1 MSYKIKSST
10 KVSTSLIFKDL
21 KSSIESLIKLLSEK
35 WNSIPKVL
43 VNLNQEFSG
52 AYLLSY
58 SIDVNGNY
66 FHISTKGDNLGQMA
80 ENLKNKL
87 FNI

>member
-21 KSSIESLIKLLSEK
+21 KSSIESLIKLLAEK

-43 VNLNQEFSG
+43 VNLNQEISG
-52 AYLLSY
+52 AYMLSY
-58 SIDVNGNY
+58 SIDVNGNC
-66 FHISTKGDNLGQMA
+66 FQISTKGDNLCQMA
-80 ENLKNKL
+80 ENLKNNL
-87 FNI
+87 FS